1 MSAATKFSFRAWSN
15 ILPTKPPEAL
25 IEGVLLRGRLGVIFA
40 QPDNGKTF
48 VALGMSLSVGTGED
62 FAGRPVKKGPT
73 IMIAAE
79 GEYDLEQR
87 APAWR
92 KLHHSAG
99 EPEGGCY
106 GEVVNFNDYNEVT
119 AFILEVKDKPLELLV
134 IDTLAAV
141 MVGGDED
148 RAKDMN
154 FLISNVKRVMKATG
168 WAALIS
174 SSCRLGYK
182 TRKRLHCPSCSGRC
196 RHRNESWR

>member
-1 MSAATKFSFRAWSN
+1 MGAEAKFSFRAWSN

-25 IEGVLLRGRLGVIFA
+25 VEGVLLRGRLGVIFA

-48 VALGMSLSVGTGED
+48 VALAMALSVGTGER
-62 FAGRPVKKGPT
+62 FAARAVLKGRS
-73 IMIAAE
+73 IYIAAE

-106 GEVVNFNDYNEVT
+106 GEVVNFFDYKEVSE
-119 AFILEVKDKPLELLV
+119 FIEEVKDKPLELLV

-148 RAKDMN
+148 RARDMN
-154 FLISNVKRVMKATG
+154 FFLYNVKRVMKATG
-168 WAALIS
+168 CAVLIVHHAGWDTKREKGSIALRAAADVE
-174 SSCRLGYK
+174 R
-182 TRKRLHCPSCSGRC
+182 
-196 RHRNESWR
+196 